1 MPLIRYRTGVLGRW
15 VDSQGWV
22 FELKGRIGDRIR
34 IGSADVYP
42 ADVARTLDQLDG
54 VGHIFQL
61 VITKSGP
68 KDHLE
73 IRVERSSR
81 GEAVSAEAV
90 KELLLVSLAELGE
103 AFREGWLGG
112 LEVNLMPQGSLEG
125 VTRTG
130 KIKAVV
136 DKRV

>member
-1 MPLIRYRTGVLGRW
+1 MPLIRYRTGDLGRW
-15 VDSQGWV
+15 VDSSAWV

-42 ADVARTLDQLDG
+42 ADVARTLDLLEG

-61 VITKSGP
+61 VISKKGR
-68 KDHLE
+68 KDHLKVL
-73 IRVERSSR
+73 VERSTR
-81 GEAVSAEAV
+81 GKKVSVDQV
-90 KELLLVSLAELGE
+90 KEALLEALPELEE

-112 LEVNLMPQGSLEG
+112 LEIDLVAQGTLEG

-130 KIKAVV
+130 KIKAVL
-136 DKRV
+136 DHR